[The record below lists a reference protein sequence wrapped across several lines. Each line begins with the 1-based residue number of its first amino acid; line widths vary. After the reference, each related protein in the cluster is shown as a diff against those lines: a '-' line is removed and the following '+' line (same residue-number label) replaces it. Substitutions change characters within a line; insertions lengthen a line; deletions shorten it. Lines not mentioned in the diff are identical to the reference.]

1 MYLCVYA
8 LVCTCDKFSKM
19 ASTMTNRPTST
30 PSFLHFSTHNE
41 MCRGVLFVCLRN
53 SRTPGQW
60 YQKLN
65 TQPANEAPP
74 AIPHVGVAL
83 EQFSQK
89 KKGKK
94 RKKNENKHNKLQK
107 KRGKTRL
114 KEEKENKKRRAAP
127 WGQRSGKNG
136 AGGWSAFDVSV
147 KFTLGSPPSAP
158 RPRATH

>member
-89 KKGKK
+89 KK

-107 KRGKTRL
+107 KRSKTRL
-114 KEEKENKKRRAAP
+114 KEEMENKKRRAAP

-147 KFTLGSPPSAP
+147 KFTLGSPPSVP
-158 RPRATH
+158 RPRSTH

>member
-89 KKGKK
+89 KK

-107 KRGKTRL
+107 KRSKTRL

>member
-89 KKGKK
+89 KK

-107 KRGKTRL
+107 KRSKTRL

-147 KFTLGSPPSAP
+147 KFTLGSPPSVP
-158 RPRATH
+158 RPRSTH

>member
-1 MYLCVYA
+1 MCTSLLAMYLCVYA

-89 KKGKK
+89 KK
-94 RKKNENKHNKLQK
+94 RKKMKINITNCRK
-107 KRGKTRL
+107 KEARL
-114 KEEKENKKRRAAP
+114 DWKKRRKTKSDGPHPGAK
-127 WGQRSGKNG
+127 GVGKMER
-136 AGGWSAFDVSV
+136 AGGVHSTSVSS
-147 KFTLGSPPSAP
+147 L
-158 RPRATH
+158 R